1 MDVIPGEGGGSMPRA
16 ADQADEG
23 EFSFDPNLWDEMMK
37 HPGKWVVA
45 TETEIVVVGDDA
57 QEVLK
62 IAGAKGID
70 QPLLFHVPEDPSVSF
85 LL

>member
-1 MDVIPGEGGGSMPRA
+1 MLDPNH
-16 ADQADEG
+16 ADE
-23 EFSFDPNLWDEMMK
+23 EAFSVDSELWDEMMK

-45 TETEIVVVGDDA
+45 TRTEILAVGDDA
-57 QEVLK
+57 EDVLK
-62 IAGAKGID
+62 VAGARGID

>member
-1 MDVIPGEGGGSMPRA
+1 MPEP
-16 ADQADEG
+16 ADLADE
-23 EFSFDPNLWDEMMK
+23 EEYTFDPRLWDEMMK
-37 HPGKWVVA
+37 YPGKWVVA
-45 TETEIVVVGDDA
+45 SQTEIVVVGDDP

-62 IAGAKGID
+62 TAGEKGID

>member
-1 MDVIPGEGGGSMPRA
+1 MAVATDC
-16 ADQADEG
+16 ADKAGHQ
-23 EFSFDPNLWDEMMK
+23 FDPNLWEEMMK

-45 TETEIVVVGDDA
+45 TGSRVVAVGDDA

-62 IAGAKGID
+62 IAGREGID
-70 QPLLFHVPEDPSVSF
+70 QPFLFHVPEDPSISF